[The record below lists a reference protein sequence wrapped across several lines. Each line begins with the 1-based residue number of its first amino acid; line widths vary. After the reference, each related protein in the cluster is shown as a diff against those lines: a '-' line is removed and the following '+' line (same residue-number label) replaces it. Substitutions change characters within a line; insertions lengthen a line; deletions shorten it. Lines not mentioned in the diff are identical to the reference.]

1 MSNHISHNYF
11 VVFRDYGRRGLEA
24 VVQPETTRRIDGN
37 GTVIAAGHEAV
48 VDPDISRAEVI
59 DRIASGEYRDIAF
72 IHHVDGGLV
81 EDVTVELIDA
91 ADALLQESAA

>member
-1 MSNHISHNYF
+1 MNYF
-11 VVFRDYGRRGLEA
+11 VVMISY
-24 VVQPETTRRIDGN
+24 TRRIDGN

-72 IHHVDGGLV
+72 IHFVSGGSA
-81 EDVTVELIDA
+81 EDVTGELIDA
-91 ADALLQESAA
+91 AQMVAA

>member
-1 MSNHISHNYF
+1 MATHSYY
-11 VVFRDYGRRGLEA
+11 VVMIDYGRRGLEA

-72 IHHVDGGLV
+72 IHFVSGGSA
-81 EDVTVELIDA
+81 EDVTGELIDA
-91 ADALLQESAA
+91 AQMVAA